1 MESEGGSGQAASL
14 EMLNGTTGRHATW
27 PKSVVRLTEDYSCRT
42 ALLDDLHELSAFLS
56 QQIQE
61 VNSGEHRSQRLLGFV
76 SRHVNSLCMLQVSVG
91 NILLL

>member
-1 MESEGGSGQAASL
+1 MESEGRLGEAASS
-14 EMLNGTTGRHATW
+14 EMLNGKSGRHATW

-61 VNSGEHRSQRLLGFV
+61 VNSGEHRFQDCWGV
-76 SRHVNSLCMLQVSVG
+76 S
-91 NILLL
+91 